1 MFGKVLWG
9 KSYTGEQEWG
19 WIKDLGE
26 DLKAF
31 GMKFEGWRE
40 AAQNVGRWFRRG
52 GGFRSLLAQG

>member
-52 GGFRSLLAQG
+52 GGFRA